1 MSAPTPGLETPGPV
15 LPGSAGAAA
24 AAANQPMYPLQY
36 HLYAPAPPPRLMI
49 PLQPYETN
57 SQAMFIP
64 NDLREYLHKKNEAS
78 LQSLSHLNLPEHV
91 NQYHSLVPIDKSYEP
106 VSKLWLGKTV

>member
-49 PLQPYETN
+49 PT
-57 SQAMFIP
+57 
-64 NDLREYLHKKNEAS
+64 
-78 LQSLSHLNLPEHV
+78 
-91 NQYHSLVPIDKSYEP
+91 
-106 VSKLWLGKTV
+106 TV

>member
-15 LPGSAGAAA
+15 LPAAA

-36 HLYAPAPPPRLMI
+36 HLYAPPPPRLMI

-64 NDLREYLHKKNEAS
+64 NDLREYLHKKNE
-78 LQSLSHLNLPEHV
+78 V
-91 NQYHSLVPIDKSYEP
+91 CKV
-106 VSKLWLGKTV
+106 